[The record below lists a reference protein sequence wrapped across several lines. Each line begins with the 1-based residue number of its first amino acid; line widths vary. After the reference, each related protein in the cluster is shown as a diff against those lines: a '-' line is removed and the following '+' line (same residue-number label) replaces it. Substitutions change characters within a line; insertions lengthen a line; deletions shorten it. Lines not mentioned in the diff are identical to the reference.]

1 VWLELQA
8 TDEKGQTIFW
18 SGRAGEDG
26 KGQVDENAHFYRSR
40 QIDGH
45 GNVINKRNAWST
57 RAVVY
62 VHLVPPG
69 AADTVHYRLHVPEN
83 CGEKITLHAKLNYRK
98 FMWFNNQFSYAGVED
113 ASAAKGEVT
122 PNYDDR
128 KWAFNGDTNGVSGK
142 LKEVP
147 TLPITVVAQ
156 DTKELRVIGKK
167 ESAPAAQVVTVKQD
181 WTRWN
186 DYGIGL
192 FLQGDL
198 RNAGMAFEKVTQADP
213 QNPDGWVNIGRVRAQ
228 EGDNAAAV
236 QVLDKA
242 LALKPG
248 LARANYF
255 YARVL
260 KEDGKYDEAIA
271 KLQSV
276 LQQYPRD
283 RVVWNE
289 LGRIYFLQKK
299 YAEAVK
305 AFQSTLTIDP
315 EDLQAHYNL
324 MLCYNGLG
332 DDAKAEQY
340 KARYLRYKA
349 DESAQALTGPY
360 RQAHPE
366 DNNERQM
373 VHEHVSVALS
383 ETPKTAVN
391 KSAVKTQVKG
401 AVGAGGRR

>member
-1 VWLELQA
+1 
-8 TDEKGQTIFW
+8 
-18 SGRAGEDG
+18 
-26 KGQVDENAHFYRSR
+26 
-40 QIDGH
+40 
-45 GNVINKRNAWST
+45 
-57 RAVVY
+57 
-62 VHLVPPG
+62 
-69 AADTVHYRLHVPEN
+69 
-83 CGEKITLHAKLNYRK
+83 
-98 FMWFNNQFSYAGVED
+98 MWFNNQFSYAGVED
-113 ASAAKGEVT
+113 ASAPKAET
-122 PNYDDR
+122 TSSYDDR
-128 KWAFNGDTNGVSGK
+128 KWTFTGDTSGVAGK

-156 DTKELRVIGKK
+156 DTKELRVIEKK
-167 ESAPAAQVVTVKQD
+167 EPAPTPQAAAVKED
-181 WTRWN
+181 WMRWN

-198 RNAGMAFEKVTQADP
+198 RNAGMAFEKVTEADA

-228 EGDNAAAV
+228 EGDNAGAL

-248 LARANYF
+248 LPRANYF

-271 KLQSV
+271 NLQSV

-289 LGRIYFLQKK
+289 LGRIYFLQKR
-299 YAEAVK
+299 YADAVK
-305 AFQSTLTIDP
+305 AFQTTLAIDP

-332 DDAKAEQY
+332 DDARAEQH

-373 VHEHVSVALS
+373 VHEHVSAALS
-383 ETPKTAVN
+383 ETPKGTAKKN
-391 KSAVKTQVKG
+391 LAKERAKG
-401 AVGAGGRR
+401 VVTGAGAGGR

>member
-1 VWLELQA
+1 
-8 TDEKGQTIFW
+8 
-18 SGRAGEDG
+18 
-26 KGQVDENAHFYRSR
+26 
-40 QIDGH
+40 
-45 GNVINKRNAWST
+45 
-57 RAVVY
+57 
-62 VHLVPPG
+62 
-69 AADTVHYRLHVPEN
+69 
-83 CGEKITLHAKLNYRK
+83 
-98 FMWFNNQFSYAGVED
+98 M
-113 ASAAKGEVT
+113 
-122 PNYDDR
+122 
-128 KWAFNGDTNGVSGK
+128 
-142 LKEVP
+142 
-147 TLPITVVAQ
+147 
-156 DTKELRVIGKK
+156 
-167 ESAPAAQVVTVKQD
+167 
-181 WTRWN
+181 RWN

-228 EGDNAAAV
+228 EGDNAGAL

-260 KEDGKYDEAIA
+260 KEDGKYDQAIA

-299 YAEAVK
+299 YADAVK

-332 DDAKAEQY
+332 DDARAEQH

-360 RQAHPE
+360 RQAHAE
-366 DNNERQM
+366 DNNERQP
-373 VHEHVSVALS
+373 VHEHVGVTLSATPKAAAKKSVA
-383 ETPKTAVN
+383 KTHVN
-391 KSAVKTQVKG
+391 
-401 AVGAGGRR
+401 GAGGGARSAGGR

>member
-1 VWLELQA
+1 VA
-8 TDEKGQTIFW
+8 VK
-18 SGRAGEDG
+18 ED
-26 KGQVDENAHFYRSR
+26 
-40 QIDGH
+40 
-45 GNVINKRNAWST
+45 W
-57 RAVVY
+57 
-62 VHLVPPG
+62 
-69 AADTVHYRLHVPEN
+69 
-83 CGEKITLHAKLNYRK
+83 
-98 FMWFNNQFSYAGVED
+98 M
-113 ASAAKGEVT
+113 
-122 PNYDDR
+122 
-128 KWAFNGDTNGVSGK
+128 
-142 LKEVP
+142 
-147 TLPITVVAQ
+147 
-156 DTKELRVIGKK
+156 
-167 ESAPAAQVVTVKQD
+167 
-181 WTRWN
+181 RWN

-198 RNAGMAFEKVTQADP
+198 RNAGMAFEKVTGADP
-213 QNPDGWVNIGRVRAQ
+213 QNPDGWVNIGRVRTQ
-228 EGDNAAAV
+228 EGDNAGAL

-242 LALKPG
+242 LALRPG

-260 KEDGKYDEAIA
+260 KEDGRYDEAIA

-283 RVVWNE
+283 RVVQNE

-305 AFQSTLTIDP
+305 AFQATLAIDP

-332 DDAKAEQY
+332 DDKRAEEH
-340 KARYLRYKA
+340 KVRYLRYKA

-360 RQAHPE
+360 RHAHPE

-383 ETPKTAVN
+383 ETPKGLA
-391 KSAVKTQVKG
+391 KKKLAKTQGKTTAAG
-401 AVGAGGRR
+401 AGAGGGQ

>member
-1 VWLELQA
+1 
-8 TDEKGQTIFW
+8 
-18 SGRAGEDG
+18 
-26 KGQVDENAHFYRSR
+26 
-40 QIDGH
+40 
-45 GNVINKRNAWST
+45 
-57 RAVVY
+57 
-62 VHLVPPG
+62 
-69 AADTVHYRLHVPEN
+69 
-83 CGEKITLHAKLNYRK
+83 
-98 FMWFNNQFSYAGVED
+98 
-113 ASAAKGEVT
+113 
-122 PNYDDR
+122 
-128 KWAFNGDTNGVSGK
+128 
-142 LKEVP
+142 
-147 TLPITVVAQ
+147 
-156 DTKELRVIGKK
+156 
-167 ESAPAAQVVTVKQD
+167 
-181 WTRWN
+181 
-186 DYGIGL
+186 
-192 FLQGDL
+192 
-198 RNAGMAFEKVTQADP
+198 
-213 QNPDGWVNIGRVRAQ
+213 
-228 EGDNAAAV
+228 V

-305 AFQSTLTIDP
+305 AFQSTLAIDP

-332 DDAKAEQY
+332 DDARAEQH
-340 KARYLRYKA
+340 KAWYLRYKA

-373 VHEHVSVALS
+373 VHEHVSVELS
-383 ETPKTAVN
+383 EAPRAVA
-391 KSAVKTQVKG
+391 KKRAAASA
-401 AVGAGGRR
+401 GAGGGR

>member
-1 VWLELQA
+1 
-8 TDEKGQTIFW
+8 
-18 SGRAGEDG
+18 
-26 KGQVDENAHFYRSR
+26 
-40 QIDGH
+40 
-45 GNVINKRNAWST
+45 
-57 RAVVY
+57 
-62 VHLVPPG
+62 
-69 AADTVHYRLHVPEN
+69 
-83 CGEKITLHAKLNYRK
+83 
-98 FMWFNNQFSYAGVED
+98 MWFNNQFSYAGVED
-113 ASAAKGEVT
+113 ASTAKGEVT

-128 KWAFNGDTNGVSGK
+128 KWAFNGDTSGVAGK
-142 LKEVP
+142 LKQVP

-156 DTKELRVIGKK
+156 DTKGFRVIGKK
-167 ESAPAAQVVTVKQD
+167 DAPPAPQTLAGKED
-181 WTRWN
+181 WMRWN

-198 RNAGMAFEKVTQADP
+198 RNAGMAFLKVTQADP

-228 EGDNAAAV
+228 EGDNVGAV

-271 KLQSV
+271 KLQGV

-305 AFQSTLTIDP
+305 AFQSTLAIDP

-332 DDAKAEQY
+332 DDARAEGH

-383 ETPKTAVN
+383 ETPRAAAKKSVAKAQG
-391 KSAVKTQVKG
+391 KSA
-401 AVGAGGRR
+401 AGGRD

>member
-1 VWLELQA
+1 
-8 TDEKGQTIFW
+8 
-18 SGRAGEDG
+18 
-26 KGQVDENAHFYRSR
+26 
-40 QIDGH
+40 
-45 GNVINKRNAWST
+45 
-57 RAVVY
+57 
-62 VHLVPPG
+62 
-69 AADTVHYRLHVPEN
+69 
-83 CGEKITLHAKLNYRK
+83 
-98 FMWFNNQFSYAGVED
+98 MWFNNQFSYAGVED
-113 ASAAKGEVT
+113 ASAPKGEVT
-122 PNYDDR
+122 PHYDDR
-128 KWAFNGDTNGVSGK
+128 KWAFTGDTSGVTGK

-156 DTKELRVIGKK
+156 DTKELHVIAKK
-167 ESAPAAQVVTVKQD
+167 EPAPPPQIVAIKED
-181 WTRWN
+181 WMRWN

-198 RNAGMAFEKVTQADP
+198 RNAEMAFEKVTQADP

-228 EGDNAAAV
+228 EGDNAGAL

-255 YARVL
+255 YGRVL

-271 KLQSV
+271 RLQGV

-283 RVVWNE
+283 RVVRNE

-299 YAEAVK
+299 YADAVK
-305 AFQSTLTIDP
+305 EFETTLAIDP

-332 DDAKAEQY
+332 DDAKAEQH

-360 RQAHPE
+360 RQGHPE
-366 DNNERQM
+366 DNNERQAI
-373 VHEHVSVALS
+373 HEHVTVALS
-383 ETPKTAVN
+383 SRPSVAAKKNATHAQMRSTTA
-391 KSAVKTQVKG
+391 
-401 AVGAGGRR
+401 AVGGDQ